1 MLCLN
6 NIFKV
11 ITEAHNLGYMLLVI
25 NYRLTTLLYTST
37 YFSFPWEF
45 RVNEALAIFN
55 DFGTVYF
62 KNKTGMIKFV
72 KVCFTLEINSLK

>member
-37 YFSFPWEF
+37 YFCFPWEF

-55 DFGTVYF
+55 DFGTVSIL
-62 KNKTGMIKFV
+62 KIKR
-72 KVCFTLEINSLK
+72 E